1 MSRFT
6 ETDMTLKAPQTYRKD
21 QITITPMNRLA
32 RSEDIADAIYSI
44 AELTN
49 FINGQCIVVDGGRM
63 LY

>member
-1 MSRFT
+1 
-6 ETDMTLKAPQTYRKD
+6 MTLKAPQTYRKD